1 MTLSSR
7 STPGLLQAE
16 PEGEIRFE
24 PRIFELG
31 PAAEFEFAG
40 ALARLSGL
48 RGLAALDSADFE
60 GFEPRDAGEAWI
72 AFEPRVDLT
81 GDRPASA
88 AFQAAERVRTLSPVP
103 GRFQGGFLG
112 ALAYDLGVELGGA
125 ASPWASAHAGS
136 SAPAAPFLP
145 SDPLRTPG
153 IVGGLYTN
161 FVHVA
166 RGGVAS
172 LVIDGADPGAQELEA
187 RVRAAL
193 AGPLPELEQLTP
205 TGALRRLT
213 SSAEHR
219 ARIEAIRER
228 IAAGDLYQANL
239 CHRSTLPCLGDPLE
253 LYLRLRQ
260 ANPAPYMAFLQHAG
274 GAIVSSSPELL
285 LDLTPAAENRPAV
298 ARTQPIKGTAPRSSD
313 PVQDAQL
320 ASALNRSPKDRAEL
334 AMIVDLERNDLGR
347 WARPGGVQ
355 VARFPVLR
363 SFARVHH
370 LLADVTA
377 ELVPEARAAEVFA
390 SLFPGGSITGAP
402 KLAALETLA
411 HLEGEGRGH
420 FTGSLGFASSC
431 GAARFNILIRTWLHR
446 RCAERGDFLS
456 LSVGGGI
463 TYDSDAEQ
471 EDRETGHKAR
481 ALLEAIGLDPESLP

>member
-7 STPGLLQAE
+7 TCPDSLETQPG
-16 PEGEIRFE
+16 GEIRFR
-24 PRIFELG
+24 PRVRELG
-31 PAAEFEFAG
+31 SAAEFDFAG

-72 AFEPRVDLT
+72 AFEPRVDLA
-81 GDRPASA
+81 GDHPASTV
-88 AFQAAERVRTLSPVP
+88 FQAAERVRALSPVP

-112 ALAYDLGVELGGA
+112 ALAYDLGVELGRPAPG
-125 ASPWASAHAGS
+125 WASAHAGR
-136 SAPAAPFLP
+136 SAPAPPSLP
-145 SDPLRTPG
+145 RDPLG
-153 IVGGLYTN
+153 AQAVVGGLYTN

-166 RGGVAS
+166 RGGSVS
-172 LVIDGADPGAQELEA
+172 LVIDEAAPGADELEA

-193 AGPLPELEQLTP
+193 AGPRPELERLTP
-205 TGALRRLT
+205 AGPLRRLT

-219 ARIEAIRER
+219 ARIEALRER

-239 CHRSTLPCLGDPLE
+239 CHRSTLACSGDPLE

-260 ANPAPYMAFLQHAG
+260 ANPAPYMAFLRHPG

-285 LDLTPAAENRPAV
+285 LDLTPSKQGRPAV

-313 PVQDAQL
+313 PARDAQL
-320 ASALNRSPKDRAEL
+320 ASALEHSPKDRAEL

-355 VARFPVLR
+355 VASFPALR

-377 ELVPEARAAEVFA
+377 ELVPEARAADVFA

-402 KLAALETLA
+402 KLAALEALA
-411 HLEGEGRGH
+411 ELEGEGRGH
-420 FTGSLGFASSC
+420 FTGSLGFVSSC
-431 GAARFNILIRTWLHR
+431 GAACFNILIRTWLHQR
-446 RCAERGDFLS
+446 RAERGDLLS

-463 TYDSDAEQ
+463 TYDSGAEQ
-471 EDRETGHKAR
+471 EDRETEYKAR
-481 ALLEAIGLDPESLP
+481 ALLEAIGLEPESLP